1 MGNKG
6 MIVILSAP
14 SGCGK
19 DTVFKEIAKRRDDVC
34 ESVSATTRAPREG
47 EINGINYYFIS
58 KSEFERKIENNE
70 FLEYANYADCYYG
83 TPAAPA
89 LANVEA
95 GKICFLIIERKGA
108 QKVMKRCP
116 DAVSIFLMPPDMKTL
131 EQRLKKRNTE
141 SDDAILNRMK
151 IAREEIKSSG
161 EFDYIVVNNELE
173 KAVDE
178 INEILTSELKKR
190 NNSL

>member
-47 EINGINYYFIS
+47 EVNGVNYYFIS

-116 DAVSIFLMPPDMKTL
+116 DAFSIFLMPPDMKTL
-131 EQRLKKRNTE
+131 EERLKKRNTE

-151 IAREEIKSSG
+151 IAAEEIKSSD

-178 INEILTSELKKR
+178 INEILTSELKRR

>member
-47 EINGINYYFIS
+47 EVNGVNYYFIS

-116 DAVSIFLMPPDMKTL
+116 DAVSIFLMP
-131 EQRLKKRNTE
+131 R
-141 SDDAILNRMK
+141 
-151 IAREEIKSSG
+151 
-161 EFDYIVVNNELE
+161 F
-173 KAVDE
+173 
-178 INEILTSELKKR
+178 
-190 NNSL
+190 